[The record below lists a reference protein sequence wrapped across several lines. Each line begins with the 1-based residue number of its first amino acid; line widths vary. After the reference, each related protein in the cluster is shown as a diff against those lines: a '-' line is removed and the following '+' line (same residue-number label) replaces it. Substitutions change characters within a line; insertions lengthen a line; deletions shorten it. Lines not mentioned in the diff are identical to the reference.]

1 MQLYPEVVT
10 PDCYSCICAELNIH
24 LLAMN
29 TVLESNRIHEIEG
42 TAADNVVT
50 FSFTGSDVRPA
61 LSPACS
67 RLALPVFV
75 FQLFLALPQVL
86 RVDEA
91 SGCGKAFSMLKAML
105 GRWDSDCAQGNN
117 YADVLVTHFYRWLS
131 NTRSLLY
138 DPAIHRYVQLL
149 MRKVFLH
156 LIAQF
161 KHLGGKIVYATFNKI
176 IISTNKPELE
186 SAEQYMNYILGET
199 R

>member
-1 MQLYPEVVT
+1 M
-10 PDCYSCICAELNIH
+10 
-24 LLAMN
+24 
-29 TVLESNRIHEIEG
+29 
-42 TAADNVVT
+42 
-50 FSFTGSDVRPA
+50 
-61 LSPACS
+61 
-67 RLALPVFV
+67 FV
-75 FQLFLALPQVL
+75 FQLFLALHQVL